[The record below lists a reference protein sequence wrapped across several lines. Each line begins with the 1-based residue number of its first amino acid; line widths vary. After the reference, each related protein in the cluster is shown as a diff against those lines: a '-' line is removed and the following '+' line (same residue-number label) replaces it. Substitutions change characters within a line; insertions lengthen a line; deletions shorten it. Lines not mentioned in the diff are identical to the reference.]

1 MKKSE
6 GVVMRGK
13 STKLSLS
20 CAVFLF
26 LCMLAC
32 VVCVASAKTIYVPD
46 NYTKIQW
53 AVDNA
58 TARDL
63 QRADPEPIVSV
74 GQETPSQPISNAS
87 PWPMLSHDPQNTG
100 YTTFNGTKQA
110 DVYWKF
116 SVCCAYIWD
125 HHQAIVGDDGV
136 IYFGT
141 AKSKYGYPRGGLFTL
156 YPNGTLKSRG
166 FGECNVATP
175 AIDESGD
182 RYIYACDYYRGYC
195 ANDYTLYAYYKNGT
209 LKWRKYVGFAD
220 SSGCVRLKVAG
231 GTLYVSY
238 RKDIKAISTEDGSD
252 KWQFTS
258 SDYIS
263 DFAVDHSGNV
273 YIGDYSG
280 NLYALKPDGSVIW
293 MKSFPSKVSTILL
306 KDSIIVGYAKNVS
319 ALNSD
324 GTLKWRM
331 EFSTDVY
338 KLATKGDNVYV
349 RTGDSVCSINTNGSL
364 SWCKWV
370 GGIYYYPDIIVDGK
384 GVIYTTTSGSVVA
397 LDQNGTILWSYNV
410 YHPGRISI
418 GKDCL
423 YVMAPDRTIICLKDL
438 TPPRVKINSPSNGT
452 TYLTSTVQINV
463 SASDPSGIAKVIA
476 QIDDA
481 TNVTLS
487 FSDGYYVGT
496 TPALANGNHW
506 LRIYAND
513 SFGNLNSTEVVYFAV
528 STTPVKR
535 TLVVNQTD
543 ACTTGDLYFS
553 TIGDAV
559 MNANDCDTIIVCPGT
574 YKENVVV
581 NKSVEIRAYS
591 QNPADTIVKANNS
604 NDHVFYVTADNVTIS
619 GFTVTRALGYYKAG
633 ICLYNSNNCRIE
645 NVNASNNYHGILLYS
660 YIFFS
665 SSNIVAN
672 NTASNNHYGIFL
684 FNSSNNTITNNK
696 ASLNTWSGIEI
707 TSSSN
712 NTIVNNIVSNN
723 CYGSGICLHH
733 SSNNIIANN
742 TASSNNYGGIC
753 LHCFNSNNTITN
765 NTFYLNGMVVRESYN
780 NKVTNNM
787 VNGKP
792 LVYLENVSD
801 YVVKDA
807 GQIIAINSNNITIK
821 DLNLSYATVGIEFW
835 NTSNSKI
842 INNTITLNNWF
853 GMSLRSSSNSNIIA
867 NNTVSNNKDGI
878 YLDSSNN
885 TVTNNTI
892 SKNTYG
898 IYLYSSDNNIIYLNN
913 FIDNTDNVYSY
924 YSTNIWNSTE
934 PITYTYNG
942 SQHTNYLGNYWGDYT
957 GSDADG
963 DGIGDTPYSIDGDKD
978 NYPLMERFENYI
990 VTPVPNQPPI
1000 ANFTYS
1006 PEKPVVNQSVT
1017 FDASSSYDP
1026 DGNITAYEWDFGDGN
1041 FMSTTEEK
1049 ITHIYASPGNYTVN
1063 LTVTDDEG
1071 AKNSTSKE
1079 VSVQPADKTPPI
1091 ITFVPP
1097 TPANNSILN
1106 INWVF
1111 INITLN
1117 ENGTAILNWNGV
1129 NETMLGCGK
1138 NFYKNV
1144 TNLSDGTYTYKVYAN
1159 DTSNNW
1165 NVSETRVVVID
1176 TTPPA
1181 SISNL
1186 TSIRGQTWINWTWTN
1201 PQDADFNYTMV
1212 YLNGI
1217 WRTNTSHP
1225 FYNATNL
1232 TPNTSYEIGTRTVDK
1247 AGNINQSW
1255 VNQTT
1260 KTRPYPAP
1268 KITSFAPQSPV
1279 YDNEGTTRTFNITV
1293 DQVVNV
1299 SWWINGTEVFNQT
1312 AVTESTYTNSSA
1324 AIGTWNVSVIVSNAN
1339 GTAMQTW
1346 IWHVTSPCFIATAA
1360 YGTPLHEDIDVLRDF
1375 RDEYLMTNPI
1385 GREFVKIYYTVS
1397 PPIADVIRENE
1408 GLRTIVREGLVK
1420 PLVYI
1425 LKELQNQNRVKP

>member
-1 MKKSE
+1 
-6 GVVMRGK
+6 MRGK

-46 NYTKIQW
+46 DYEKIQW

-74 GQETPSQPISNAS
+74 GQETPSQLISNAS

-110 DVYWKF
+110 DVYWTFNVYYSYNAKID
-116 SVCCAYIWD
+116 SG
-125 HHQAIVGDDGV
+125 HQAVVRDDGV
-136 IYFGT
+136 IYIGT
-141 AKSKYGYPRGGLFTL
+141 NKGKYGYPRGGLFAL

-209 LKWRKYVGFAD
+209 LKWRKNVGFAAF
-220 SSGCVRLKVAG
+220 SGGDVRLKVAG

-238 RKDIKAISTEDGSD
+238 KKDIKAISTEDGSD
-252 KWQFTS
+252 EWQFTS

-263 DFAVDHSGNV
+263 DFAVDHNGNV
-273 YIGDYSG
+273 YIGDRSG
-280 NLYALKPDGSVIW
+280 NLYALKPDGSVNW
-293 MKSFPSKVSTILL
+293 TKSFPSKVSTILF
-306 KDSIIVGYAKNVS
+306 KDSILVGYAKNVS

-364 SWCKWV
+364 NWCKWV
-370 GGIYYYPDIIVDGK
+370 GGIHYPDIIVDGK

-397 LDQNGTILWSYNV
+397 LDQNGTILWSYND
-410 YHPGRISI
+410 YTPGRISI
-418 GKDCL
+418 GKDRV
-423 YVMAPDRTIICLKDL
+423 YVMAPDRTIVCLKDL
-438 TPPRVKINSPSNGT
+438 TPPRVKIHSPSNGT
-452 TYLTSTVQINV
+452 TYLTNTVQINV

-487 FSDGYYVGT
+487 FSNGYYVGT

-506 LRIYAND
+506 IRIYAND

-528 STTPVKR
+528 STAPVKR

-553 TIGDAV
+553 TISDAV
-559 MNANDCDTIIVCPGT
+559 MNANDNDTIIVCPGT

-581 NKSVEIRAYS
+581 DKSVKILSYS
-591 QNPADTIVKANNS
+591 QKPADTIVKANNS
-604 NDHVFYVTADNVTIS
+604 NDPVFNVTADNVTIS
-619 GFTVTRALGYYKAG
+619 GFSVMGATGYEKAG
-633 ICLYNSNNCRIE
+633 IYLYNSNNSRIE
-645 NVNASNNYHGILLYS
+645 NVNASNNSMGIYLYD
-660 YIFFS
+660 
-665 SSNIVAN
+665 
-672 NTASNNHYGIFL
+672 
-684 FNSSNNTITNNK
+684 SSNNTITNNN
-696 ASLNTWSGIEI
+696 ASNNYNGIYLDY
-707 TSSSN
+707 SSN
-712 NTIVNNIVSNN
+712 NTLANNSMTDNTYNFILDGGQDSHFGNNIDTT
-723 CYGSGICLHH
+723 
-733 SSNNIIANN
+733 N
-742 TASSNNYGGIC
+742 T
-753 LHCFNSNNTITN
+753 
-765 NTFYLNGMVVRESYN
+765 VD
-780 NKVTNNM
+780 
-787 VNGKP
+787 GKP
-792 LVYLENVSD
+792 IYYIKNASNTVYDSSTNAGVFYCIWCNNVS
-801 YVVKDA
+801 V
-807 GQIIAINSNNITIK
+807 K
-821 DLNLSYATVGIEFW
+821 DLNLTKNGYGVFFW
-835 NTSNSKI
+835 KTSNSRI
-842 INNTITLNNWF
+842 ENINASLNDWD
-853 GMSLRSSSNSNIIA
+853 GICLYYSSSNIIA
-867 NNTVSNNKDGI
+867 NNTVSSNNRAGI
-878 YLDSSNN
+878 YLWDSSNN
-885 TVTNNTI
+885 TITNNNASNNYNGI
-892 SKNTYG
+892 VLWDSSNNT
-898 IYLYSSDNNIIYLNN
+898 IYLNN
-913 FIDNTDNVYSY
+913 FINNTDQVYSY
-924 YSTNIWNSTE
+924 NSTNIWNSTE
-934 PITYTYNG
+934 KITYTYNG
-942 SQHTNYLGNYWGDYT
+942 TQYANYLGNYWSDYT
-957 GSDADG
+957 GNDSDG
-963 DGIGDTPYSIDGDKD
+963 DGIGDTPYSIDSDKD
-978 NYPLMERFENYI
+978 NYPLMEMFENYI
-990 VTPVPNQPPI
+990 VTLPNQPPI

-1006 PEKPVVNQSVT
+1006 PEEPVVNQSVT

-1041 FMSTTEEK
+1041 FTSTTEEK

-1106 INWVF
+1106 INWVL

-1144 TNLSDGTYTYKVYAN
+1144 TDLSDGTYTYKVYAN

-1268 KITSFAPQSPV
+1268 NIISFAPQSPV